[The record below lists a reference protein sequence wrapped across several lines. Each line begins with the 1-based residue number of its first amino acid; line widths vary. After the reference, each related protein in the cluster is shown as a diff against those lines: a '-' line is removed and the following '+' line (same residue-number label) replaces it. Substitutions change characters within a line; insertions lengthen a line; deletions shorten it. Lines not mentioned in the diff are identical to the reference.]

1 MKLGFE
7 YIFKAAE
14 KDYSNKKNHNVY
26 KISLYNLIDKNGY
39 IKNWEYN
46 RAPDELRITE
56 IYTDIM
62 KAEFIHNNNLFCVYN
77 KADSTLYIYDGIH
90 RYTALYKIFENSKS
104 DFDKLKNQTIILN
117 VYETNDIDADS
128 EYIKHLFICLN
139 KSEPVHELYIG
150 NNDSKK
156 IKIVENAAN
165 HFINKYPKLK
175 KDTDRPHR
183 PFFSRKILLDLFN
196 HLYYKYKITKTGQLE
211 YIMNSF
217 NMKLEKEINETGNLR
232 NTTFSLTQFNKC
244 NEHKLFIFLYNFPYL
259 TNNIP
264 KIIKFDAQV

>member
-39 IKNWEYN
+39 IKNWKNN
-46 RAPDELRITE
+46 RPPENSRITE
-56 IYTDIM
+56 IYTNIN
-62 KAEFIHNNNLFCVYN
+62 KEGFIHNNNLFCVYN

-90 RYTALYKIFENSKS
+90 RYTALYAIFENSKS

-128 EYIKHLFICLN
+128 EYIKHLFISIN
-139 KSEPVHELYIG
+139 KSEPVHELYIN
-150 NNDSKK
+150 NNDSEKLR
-156 IKIVENAAN
+156 IVENDADN
-165 HFINKYPKLK
+165 FTKKYDFYLK
-175 KDTDRPHR
+175 KTERQNR
-183 PFFSRKILLDLFN
+183 PFFSRKLLLDLFN
-196 HLYYKYKITKTGQLE
+196 HLYDKYQITKMGQLE

-217 NMKLEKEINETGNLR
+217 NKNIEKELNETGNLR
-232 NTTFSLTQFNKC
+232 GTTYTYKMLEKC
-244 NEHKLFIFLYNFPYL
+244 NKPYNNKLFIFLYKLSYL
-259 TNNIP
+259 KDNI
-264 KIIKFDAQV
+264 